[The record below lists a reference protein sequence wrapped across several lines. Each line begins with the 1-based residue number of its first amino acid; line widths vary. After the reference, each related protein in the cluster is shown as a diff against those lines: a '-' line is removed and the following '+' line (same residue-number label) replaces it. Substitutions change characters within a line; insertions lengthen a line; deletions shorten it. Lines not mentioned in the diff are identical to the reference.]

1 MYFMKSYNN
10 DWLVINIRKMFAQ
23 AIFLNR
29 ILNVP
34 EYIKIFQRRQL
45 LTFGKNHILYSK
57 NHIQSKMID
66 I

>member
-10 DWLVINIRKMFAQ
+10 DWLVINIRKMF

-45 LTFGKNHILYSK
+45 LTFDKNHILYSK